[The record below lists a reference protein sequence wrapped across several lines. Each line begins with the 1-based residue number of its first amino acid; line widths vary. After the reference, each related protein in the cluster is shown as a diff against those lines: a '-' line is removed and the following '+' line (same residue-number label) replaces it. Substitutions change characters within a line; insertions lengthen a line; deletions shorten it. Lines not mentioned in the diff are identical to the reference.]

1 MFELRNL
8 SILDKLLVVAALGF
22 VVFVGGWL
30 FGLRDFSGSWGT
42 CTDVWSP
49 SFIANSYDQKYFPEL
64 VVNSCPQRA
73 AARRDDVFFV
83 GFIIFAVLSSAFL
96 GISYKK
102 SAPSF

>member
-8 SILDKLLVVAALGF
+8 SILDKLLVVAVLGF

-30 FGLRDFSGSWGT
+30 FGLRDFSVSWGS
-42 CTDVWSP
+42 CTDAWSP
-49 SFIANSYDQKYFPEL
+49 SFMADSYYLERFPEL

-73 AARRDDVFFV
+73 AARRDDIFFV